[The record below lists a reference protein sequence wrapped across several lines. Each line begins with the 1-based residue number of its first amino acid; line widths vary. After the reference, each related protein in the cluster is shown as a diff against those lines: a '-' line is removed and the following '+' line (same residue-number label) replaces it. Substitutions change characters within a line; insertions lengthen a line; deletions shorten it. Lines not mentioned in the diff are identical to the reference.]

1 MSHTQDFFT
10 SRNNNQVGTNYINQN
25 GRLWYDPDTNTI
37 RVYDGNPGGRL
48 VFGGYHSTFYDTT
61 NQILANISLAQQVR
75 FANIASQTGIGISN
89 NSLNFLYAGQYLIQ
103 FSIQFVNNGNEQ
115 YDINVWFRK
124 NNQDLEWTN
133 SIFTIP
139 ARKSVGAPGKLIA
152 VTPFINGWYSANDTV
167 QIMWHADSTEV
178 SIETIAPQT
187 NPTIPGAPG
196 VIITVN
202 QV

>member
-61 NQILANISLAQQVR
+61 NQVLANVSLPQQVR
-75 FANIASQTGIGISN
+75 FANIASNTGITLSSN
-89 NSLNFLYAGQYLIQ
+89 SIKFQHAGQYLIQ
-103 FSIQFVNNGNEQ
+103 FSLQFVNTANEQ

-124 NNQDLEWTN
+124 NNQDMEWTN

-139 ARKSVGAPGKLIA
+139 ARKNVSVPGKLIA
-152 VTPFINGWYSANDTV
+152 VTPFIDGWYNENDTV
-167 QIMWHADSTEV
+167 QIMWHVDSTDV
-178 SIETIAPQT
+178 SLETIAPQT
-187 NPTIPGAPG
+187 NPTIPGAPS
-196 VIITVN
+196 VIITIN

>member
-10 SRNNNQVGTNYINQN
+10 SRNNNQIGTNYINQN

-61 NQILANISLAQQVR
+61 NQTLANVSLAQHVR
-75 FANIASQTGIGISN
+75 FANIASNTGISISN
-89 NSLNFLYAGQYLIQ
+89 DSIQFLYSGQYLIQ
-103 FSIQFVNNGNEQ
+103 FSLQFVNTSNDQ
-115 YDINVWFRK
+115 QDINVWFRK
-124 NNQDLEWTN
+124 NNQDLDWSN

-139 ARKSVGAPGKLIA
+139 ARKNISIPGKLIA
-152 VTPFINGWYSANDTV
+152 VTPFIDGWYSADDTV
-167 QIMWHADSTEV
+167 QIMWHSTSTDV
-178 SIETIAPQT
+178 SIETIQPQT

-196 VIITVN
+196 VILTIN